1 MGNIQVRPSLGFS
14 EAIKLAWSRKTEMKG
29 RSRRSEFWWAYL
41 GICLSSI
48 VLSLI
53 PFVGWLISV
62 VLAIFSIPLTVR
74 RLHDSGRSGYWLL
87 GSVVL
92 GFVVVGLFIGL
103 LFIPEN
109 MSMMKAQG
117 EEALVNIYLQVF
129 TNVPILL
136 GLLASF
142 ILEILILV
150 FLCLDGN
157 PEPNRYGDSPKYVI
171 EDSAL

>member
-1 MGNIQVRPSLGFS
+1 
-14 EAIKLAWSRKTEMKG
+14 
-29 RSRRSEFWWAYL
+29 
-41 GICLSSI
+41 
-48 VLSLI
+48 
-53 PFVGWLISV
+53 
-62 VLAIFSIPLTVR
+62 
-74 RLHDSGRSGYWLL
+74 
-87 GSVVL
+87 
-92 GFVVVGLFIGL
+92 
-103 LFIPEN
+103 

-117 EEALVNIYLQVF
+117 EEALANIYLQAF

>member
-1 MGNIQVRPSLGFS
+1 
-14 EAIKLAWSRKTEMKG
+14 MKG
-29 RSRRSEFWWAYL
+29 RSRRSEFWWTYL
-41 GICLSSI
+41 GIYLSSI

-53 PFVGWLISV
+53 PLIGWLISV
-62 VLAIFSIPLTVR
+62 VLAIFCIPLTVR

-87 GSVVL
+87 ASVVL
-92 GFVVVGLFIGL
+92 GFVVAGLFLGL
-103 LFIPEN
+103 LFSPEN

-117 EEALVNIYLQVF
+117 EEALVDIYLQAF

-136 GLLASF
+136 GFLATF
-142 ILEILILV
+142 VLNIVILV
-150 FLCLDGN
+150 FLCIDSN